1 METLNHQEVINLLL
15 QLACMLIMA
24 RGFSEIARKFK
35 QPGVVGEILAGIILG
50 PTILGTLF
58 PGAHDYLFESNPM
71 TNIALDGFVQ
81 IAVVLL
87 LFIAGLEVELQVVW
101 NQGKNAIK
109 IAIVSMILPI
119 LAGFVVAYA
128 FPDFLGVNIND
139 RAVASTFFG
148 LAISITALAVVA
160 RILMDLNIF
169 KTQTGL
175 LIIAAAMIIDLIG
188 WVIFSVILSLSDA
201 GKDGLGVWPTI
212 GLTLVFTFGMLTF
225 GKGLINKVLP
235 WVNKKLAWPG
245 GLISLSLALCFLAAS
260 FTEFIGIHA
269 IFGAFIIGVAL
280 GDSEYLTEKAKE
292 ILHQFINNIFAP
304 VFFVSIGLKVN
315 FIAGFDL
322 GVVGVVVIVGLITK
336 YFGGYFGARVA
347 KIPRNESRVI
357 GFGLSARG
365 SMDIILGLIALE
377 YGLVSE
383 SLFIG
388 LVILAL
394 VSSIS
399 SGFLIN
405 WAISKN
411 PLLNS
416 NVFEN

>member
-15 QLACMLIMA
+15 QLASMLIFA
-24 RGFSEIARKFK
+24 RIFSEIARKFK

-58 PGAHDYLFESNPM
+58 PGVQDYLFGTHPM
-71 TNIALDGFVQ
+71 SNIALDGFVQ

-101 NQGKNAIK
+101 NQGKNAVK
-109 IAIVSMILPI
+109 IAIVSMVIPI

-139 RAVASTFFG
+139 RVVASTFFG

-160 RILMDLNIF
+160 RILIDLNIF

-175 LIIAAAMIIDLIG
+175 LIIAATMIIDIIG

-201 GKDGLGVWPTI
+201 GKEGLGVWLTI
-212 GLTLVFTFGMLTF
+212 ALTLVFTFGMLTF

-322 GVVGVVVIVGLITK
+322 GIVGVVVIVGLITK
-336 YFGGYFGARVA
+336 YLGGYIGARMA
-347 KIPRNESRVI
+347 KIPRNESMVI

-394 VSSIS
+394 ISSMS

-405 WAISKN
+405 WAIFKK
-411 PLLNS
+411 PR
-416 NVFEN
+416 

>member
-15 QLACMLIMA
+15 QLASMLIFA
-24 RGFSEIARKFK
+24 RIFSEIARKFK

-58 PGAHDYLFESNPM
+58 PGVQDYLFGSHPM
-71 TNIALDGFVQ
+71 SNIALDGFVQ

-101 NQGKNAIK
+101 NQGKNAVK
-109 IAIVSMILPI
+109 IAIVSMVIPI

-139 RAVASTFFG
+139 RVVASTFFG

-175 LIIAAAMIIDLIG
+175 LIIAATMIIDIVG

-201 GKDGLGVWPTI
+201 GKEGLGVWLTI
-212 GLTLVFTFGMLTF
+212 ALTLVFTFGMLTF

-322 GVVGVVVIVGLITK
+322 GIVGVVVIVGLITK
-336 YFGGYFGARVA
+336 YLGGYIGARMA
-347 KIPRNESRVI
+347 KIPRNESMVI

-394 VSSIS
+394 ISSMS

-405 WAISKN
+405 WAIFKK
-411 PLLNS
+411 PR
-416 NVFEN
+416 